1 MEKNINTI
9 AAKLG
14 AELGL
19 DERSFI
25 MLSVLVEKANI
36 GFDDGAIT
44 IGDIVYLRKDEIQN
58 AINAATNGDH
68 PAFYVCEDIM
78 SFLKKVS
85 KILTG
90 VDYTFRLYCAFDTA
104 RDNGFFNDD
113 DDENIVVV
121 EAIYNAAI
129 GNPVVWGRRNI
140 TEEIIKPAFNKICA
154 TL

>member
-1 MEKNINTI
+1 MEKNIVSTI
-9 AAKLG
+9 A

-19 DERSFI
+19 DERTLI

-36 GFDDGAIT
+36 GFNDGAIT
-44 IGDIVYLRKDEIQN
+44 IDEIVYLRKDEIDN

-85 KILTG
+85 KMLTG

-104 RDNGFFNDD
+104 RDDGIFDDD
-113 DDENIVVV
+113 DDENIIIV

-129 GNPVVWGRRNI
+129 GNPVVWGRRDI
-140 TEEIIKPAFNKICA
+140 TKEIIEPVFKKICSV
-154 TL
+154 L